1 MYVCTYVHVHVHIHI
16 YIYTYIHIYTYIY
29 TYRHTCIHTIMLS
42 QVACVGGFHAWASGS
57 PPVGLCVES
66 LGFMLERFGVIGLK
80 FQGLGF
86 RGIGFRV
93 QGSEFRFL

>member
-1 MYVCTYVHVHVHIHI
+1 MYI
-16 YIYTYIHIYTYIY
+16 YIH
-29 TYRHTCIHTIMLS
+29 TYRHTCIHTITLS

-66 LGFMLERFGVIGLK
+66 LGFMLERFGVIWLK

-93 QGSEFRFL
+93 QGSGFRFL